1 MSSHQHITFIDQQG
15 NIFRAPS
22 NSFSISQ
29 VKAPGTAKYPA
40 IQILLSTPTAS
51 KHVLWGS
58 SKEVAKIELK
68 NNFNLSGEEKD
79 RAEMIKKTAKLMFD
93 QIVSTTLEGHSK
105 IDVNRIWKET
115 VEVEALKI

>member
-1 MSSHQHITFIDQQG
+1 MNNHQHITFIDQRG

-22 NSFSISQ
+22 NSFSITQ
-29 VKAPGTAKYPA
+29 VKAPGTARYPA
-40 IQILLSTPTAS
+40 IQILLSTPTTS

-58 SKEVAKIELK
+58 NKEVAKIELK
-68 NNFNLSGEEKD
+68 NNFNLSGAEKD

-93 QIVSTTLEGHSK
+93 QIVSTALEGHSK

-115 VEVEALKI
+115 VEVEALKK